1 MLERIPTTSDPNTV
15 RNSCRTISM
24 VVDTL
29 DPAFLIVFSLIL
41 TGWIGRNAKPLS
53 CSIPLSLTIC
63 MNHVR
68 NNSDRITS
76 VLVNI
81 LGDET

>member
-15 RNSCRTISM
+15 RNSRRTISM

-29 DPAFLIVFSLIL
+29 DPAFVIVFSRIRF
-41 TGWIGRNAKPLS
+41 GRNAKPLS